1 MSMQDFEIIKPLGK
15 GAFASVFLVRRKE
28 DNNIYALKRVTIDKL
43 KKKEQDN
50 SVNEVRILASI
61 NHINVIGYKE
71 AFYEESSK
79 TLNIVMEYAD
89 DGDLNSK
96 INQVKQLKQHFSE
109 SKIWIYAIQMLM
121 GLKAL
126 HDKKIMHRDLKS
138 ANVFLMKNGICKLG
152 DLNVSKVAK
161 MGVLRTQTGTPYY
174 ASPEVWKDG
183 PYNYKSDL
191 WSIGCV
197 VYELCMLRQPFKGSN
212 MDELYKNVL
221 RGKYKEI
228 DGKIYSKDL
237 SDLIAMLLRVDP
249 KKRPGCKEVLESDV
263 VKRNLKWI
271 EGLGSEIAKDSLK
284 ESDLLLNTIKF
295 RDIKEIKSKL
305 PKTNYDNEIDNEDS
319 LTIFNQKQEHHEHN
333 IEYNND
339 ININGKN
346 GNIKDMSKKNP
357 HNNKNNKRPLT
368 EKNQQRNV
376 NNNMK
381 VIQPKGMKPIKKE
394 ATPIEK
400 VNKNQ
405 NEKPKKRPLTSKN
418 NRNKNLNINNNNNN
432 INKKPAKEIN
442 KKDKQILSLEIQSAK
457 KVSVSSN
464 KKNIKIVNDKQI
476 AQNSKSKVNSSGI
489 SKRPLSS
496 KPTQKNNQR
505 VNKYESKNNNNINKV
520 RPNSCSQRRNPQSN
534 VLNKNNSKDLL
545 INNKNNNPNIKPII
559 NNDPDRRML
568 MNPIQIKKKIS
579 GNNSNGNIYN
589 NNNLFLQGKAVNP
602 HVITPP
608 NNKHLLLNN
617 GNNIKY

>member
-263 VKRNLKWI
+263 VKRNLKWV

-319 LTIFNQKQEHHEHN
+319 LTIFNQKQEHYEHN

-339 ININGKN
+339 INTNGKN
-346 GNIKDMSKKNP
+346 GNINDMSKKNP

-368 EKNQQRNV
+368 AKNQQRNV

-381 VIQPKGMKPIKKE
+381 VIQAKGMKPIKKE

-405 NEKPKKRPLTSKN
+405 NEKPRKRPLTSKN
-418 NRNKNLNINNNNNN
+418 NRNKNININNNNNN
-432 INKKPAKEIN
+432 INKKPVKEVN
-442 KKDKQILSLEIQSAK
+442 KKDKHILPLEIQSAK
-457 KVSVSSN
+457 KASVSSN

-476 AQNSKSKVNSSGI
+476 AQNSKPKANSSGI

-545 INNKNNNPNIKPII
+545 INNKHNNPNIKPIV

-568 MNPIQIKKKIS
+568 MNPIQIKKKMS

-602 HVITPP
+602 HVITPL

-617 GNNIKY
+617 GNNIKN

>member
-1 MSMQDFEIIKPLGK
+1 MQDFEIIKPLGK

-96 INQVKQLKQHFSE
+96 INQIKQLKQHFSE

-263 VKRNLKWI
+263 VKRNLKWV

-319 LTIFNQKQEHHEHN
+319 LTIFNQKQEHYEHN

-339 ININGKN
+339 INTNGKN
-346 GNIKDMSKKNP
+346 GNINDMSKKNP

-368 EKNQQRNV
+368 AKNQQRNV

-381 VIQPKGMKPIKKE
+381 VIQAKGMKPIKKE
-394 ATPIEK
+394 ATPFEK

-418 NRNKNLNINNNNNN
+418 NRNKNININNNNNN
-432 INKKPAKEIN
+432 INKKPVKEVN
-442 KKDKQILSLEIQSAK
+442 KKDKHILPLEIQSAK
-457 KVSVSSN
+457 KASVSSN

-476 AQNSKSKVNSSGI
+476 AQNSKPKANSSGI

-545 INNKNNNPNIKPII
+545 INNKHNNPNIKPIV

-602 HVITPP
+602 HVITPL

-617 GNNIKY
+617 GNNIKN

>member
-1 MSMQDFEIIKPLGK
+1 MQDFEIIKPLGK

-263 VKRNLKWI
+263 VKRNLKWV

-295 RDIKEIKSKL
+295 RDIKEIKSK
-305 PKTNYDNEIDNEDS
+305 
-319 LTIFNQKQEHHEHN
+319 
-333 IEYNND
+333 
-339 ININGKN
+339 
-346 GNIKDMSKKNP
+346 
-357 HNNKNNKRPLT
+357 
-368 EKNQQRNV
+368 
-376 NNNMK
+376 
-381 VIQPKGMKPIKKE
+381 
-394 ATPIEK
+394 
-400 VNKNQ
+400 
-405 NEKPKKRPLTSKN
+405 
-418 NRNKNLNINNNNNN
+418 
-432 INKKPAKEIN
+432 
-442 KKDKQILSLEIQSAK
+442 
-457 KVSVSSN
+457 
-464 KKNIKIVNDKQI
+464 
-476 AQNSKSKVNSSGI
+476 
-489 SKRPLSS
+489 
-496 KPTQKNNQR
+496 
-505 VNKYESKNNNNINKV
+505 
-520 RPNSCSQRRNPQSN
+520 
-534 VLNKNNSKDLL
+534 
-545 INNKNNNPNIKPII
+545 
-559 NNDPDRRML
+559 
-568 MNPIQIKKKIS
+568 
-579 GNNSNGNIYN
+579 
-589 NNNLFLQGKAVNP
+589 
-602 HVITPP
+602 
-608 NNKHLLLNN
+608 
-617 GNNIKY
+617 